1 MLIQL
6 FWFVTGLLALVA
18 GAHVLVKGAS
28 SLAAAAGVSPLVI
41 GLTIVAL
48 GTSSPEIAVSVGAA
62 FSGMGDLAVGNVVG
76 SNIFNVLLIL
86 GMTAVVS
93 PLVVQTQLIRQEVP
107 LMIVFTLLLILL
119 SRDDLV
125 SRTDGALLVLLM
137 LAYSGFLIVQSR
149 KNEQLVKAQIANGP
163 SSAGQ
168 PDAGGRPAGTSG
180 QPAPVQQKPGQPE
193 PGIPGHW
200 LVQLALV
207 AIGLVLLV
215 KGAGWLVG
223 AAVEFAR
230 AIGISE
236 VVIGLTVVAAGTS
249 MPELATSVVAAFRGE
264 RDMAVGN
271 IVGSNIFNILACL
284 GLASLVSPQGL
295 AVPPSILAFDYWVM
309 LAVALVCLPVFF
321 SGRSI
326 ARWEG
331 AVLLAYY
338 LAYSAYL
345 VLAAQ
350 DHDALPLYSDVML
363 AFVLP
368 LTAIALLT
376 SVWKGFSQP
385 RG

>member
-1 MLIQL
+1 
-6 FWFVTGLLALVA
+6 
-18 GAHVLVKGAS
+18 
-28 SLAAAAGVSPLVI
+28 
-41 GLTIVAL
+41 
-48 GTSSPEIAVSVGAA
+48 
-62 FSGMGDLAVGNVVG
+62 
-76 SNIFNVLLIL
+76 
-86 GMTAVVS
+86 
-93 PLVVQTQLIRQEVP
+93 
-107 LMIVFTLLLILL
+107 
-119 SRDDLV
+119 
-125 SRTDGALLVLLM
+125 
-137 LAYSGFLIVQSR
+137 
-149 KNEQLVKAQIANGP
+149 
-163 SSAGQ
+163 
-168 PDAGGRPAGTSG
+168 
-180 QPAPVQQKPGQPE
+180 
-193 PGIPGHW
+193 
-200 LVQLALV
+200 
-207 AIGLVLLV
+207 
-215 KGAGWLVG
+215 
-223 AAVEFAR
+223 
-230 AIGISE
+230 
-236 VVIGLTVVAAGTS
+236 